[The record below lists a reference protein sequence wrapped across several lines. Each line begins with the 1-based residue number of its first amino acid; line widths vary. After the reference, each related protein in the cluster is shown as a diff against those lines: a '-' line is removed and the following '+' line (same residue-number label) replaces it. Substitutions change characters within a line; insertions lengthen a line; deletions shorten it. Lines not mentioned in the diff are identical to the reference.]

1 MVLFAIAATGSGMD
15 RIIAETPSVSPA
27 AGGVPALFADASL
40 RRAAAIELAAGRF
53 PAAAQ
58 LARRATI
65 RSPLEP
71 ASTALLGAAWLG
83 EGRIAAA
90 DSAFRVSG
98 QLGWRDT
105 VTQTYWMQVALLG
118 GDYAVAA
125 QRLDAMLRREPAQ
138 AGRPELLA
146 PFESSAA
153 GRAMLVG
160 RLAQRPGWLPV
171 YFNPTG
177 VLGPAQLAQRAQV
190 AALLSKDTPLGCGGI
205 SPLVRRLIT
214 EDAVTPAHDLWQQH
228 CAPARGAII
237 SDPDLTGGLGNDPSP
252 FGWQKHSDGSI
263 RLRSAGRGGGLVLEN
278 TAPFTRNFARQ
289 MLVLPS
295 GSYRLSWRAVGAD
308 GRVSNRIEALSACS
322 AQGALP
328 LAARR
333 ASDTRMSGVLRI
345 TGACEG
351 QFLIFRITP
360 GAGELEFG
368 SIRLD
373 PMER

>member
-252 FGWQKHSDGSI
+252 
-263 RLRSAGRGGGLVLEN
+263 LAGRSIPTVRSGCEAPAAAAAWCWKTPRPSPATSRARCWFSHRGATACRGGRWGP
-278 TAPFTRNFARQ
+278 TGASAT
-289 MLVLPS
+289 
-295 GSYRLSWRAVGAD
+295 GSRLF
-308 GRVSNRIEALSACS
+308 
-322 AQGALP
+322 P
-328 LAARR
+328 LAARKGPYLSR
-333 ASDTRMSGVLRI
+333 PGGHR
-345 TGACEG
+345 
-351 QFLIFRITP
+351 TP
-360 GAGELEFG
+360 VCPGCCGLPAHVKDN
-368 SIRLD
+368 S
-373 PMER
+373 